1 MLKNNINNNN
11 NFDYFEFSL
20 KGDVLKTKNDF
31 RNFYSIFVVLVS
43 LVNILVFDLSFS
55 LNILLIVF
63 FIGLYLLISV
73 FNFIFKNYNLF
84 SYIHIVENIVSSLIL
99 ISIMVYFYLY
109 LSFFNEFN
117 ISYISRIS
125 LVLTQFFEEIGCP
138 YIIGEYNSFVNVVNN
153 MFFSFFSEETN
164 VVFFVKSV
172 YFYSVESYNLTFDS
186 LVSFFVYSF
195 FLLNAFGII
204 LSRNPINSLLFLI
217 ATYVYSSIVLL
228 AYGLELFALL
238 YVIIYV
244 GAIAVLFLFVI
255 MMLKFEKIPEYKL
268 KKSGLFN
275 FFLFFLFLSLF
286 IIFFKSYNSNL
297 LINLYYWRLNEV
309 VRDSSL
315 ENYFNLRP
323 ILNDLEDLGM
333 VFYTKYSFAFI
344 MSGLVLLVSIVAPI
358 LLTFRERRGVKKQYH
373 SDQLSRTKEKI
384 ISLKDI

>member
-297 LINLYYWRLNEV
+297 LINLYY
-309 VRDSSL
+309 
-315 ENYFNLRP
+315 
-323 ILNDLEDLGM
+323 
-333 VFYTKYSFAFI
+333 
-344 MSGLVLLVSIVAPI
+344 
-358 LLTFRERRGVKKQYH
+358 
-373 SDQLSRTKEKI
+373 
-384 ISLKDI
+384 

>member
-1 MLKNNINNNN
+1 MLNNNINNNN

-297 LINLYYWRLNEV
+297 LINLYY
-309 VRDSSL
+309 
-315 ENYFNLRP
+315 
-323 ILNDLEDLGM
+323 
-333 VFYTKYSFAFI
+333 
-344 MSGLVLLVSIVAPI
+344 
-358 LLTFRERRGVKKQYH
+358 
-373 SDQLSRTKEKI
+373 
-384 ISLKDI
+384 

>member
-1 MLKNNINNNN
+1 MLNNNINNNN

-31 RNFYSIFVVLVS
+31 RNFYSIFVILLS
-43 LVNILVFDLSFS
+43 LVNVLVFDLSFS
-55 LNILLIVF
+55 LNILFIVF
-63 FIGLYLLISV
+63 FIGLYILISAIS
-73 FNFIFKNYNLF
+73 FIFKNYSLF
-84 SYIHIVENIVSSLIL
+84 NYIHIVENIVSSLIL

-117 ISYISRIS
+117 ISYISRMS

-138 YIIGEYNSFVNVVNN
+138 YIIGEYYSFMDIVNN

-172 YFYSVESYNLTFDS
+172 YFYSVESYNLTFDAI
-186 LVSFFVYSF
+186 VSFFVYSF

-286 IIFFKSYNSNL
+286 FIFFKSYNSSL
-297 LINLYYWRLNEV
+297 LTNLYYWRLNEV

-315 ENYFNLRP
+315 EGYFNLRP
-323 ILNDLEDLGM
+323 VLNDLEDLGM

-358 LLTFRERRGVKKQYH
+358 LLTFRERSGVKKQYH
-373 SDQLSRTKEKI
+373 SDQLSRTKDKI

>member
-63 FIGLYLLISV
+63 FVGLYFLISV
-73 FNFIFKNYNLF
+73 FNFILKNYNLF
-84 SYIHIVENIVSSLIL
+84 SYTHIVENIVSSLIL

-117 ISYISRIS
+117 ISYISRMS

-172 YFYSVESYNLTFDS
+172 YFYSVESFNLTFDS
-186 LVSFFVYSF
+186 FVSFFVYSF
-195 FLLNAFGII
+195 FLVNAFGII

-275 FFLFFLFLSLF
+275 FFLFFLFFSLF

-297 LINLYYWRLNEV
+297 LTNLYYWRLSEV

-373 SDQLSRTKEKI
+373 SEQLSRTKEKI